1 MEQGPLEEAYLRF
14 LSGET
19 DAFDS
24 IMTELHIPLIRF
36 IQRYVKNVSVAEDLA
51 EDVFVEILMHRDRF
65 NFKVKLKTYLFTIG
79 RNKAIDYIRKNK
91 RFVPFALE
99 EECFPGAPSQPS
111 PEEELLAKEQKEKI
125 VNMVRELKGDQ
136 GTALYLV
143 LVEDLSH
150 DEAARVMKKSRK
162 QIENLVF
169 QGKRKIRSSFEK
181 EEVLI

>member
-1 MEQGPLEEAYLRF
+1 MEEAYLRF
-14 LSGET
+14 LSGEM

-36 IQRYVKNVSVAEDLA
+36 IQRYVKNVTVAEDLA
-51 EDVFVEILMHRDRF
+51 EDSFVEILMHRERF

-79 RNKAIDYIRKNK
+79 RNKAIDYLRKSK

-99 EECFPGAPSQPS
+99 DEYLPVPLTQAS
-111 PEEELLAKEQKEKI
+111 PEDELLAKEQREKI
-125 VNMVRELKGDQ
+125 VNMVREVKGDQ
-136 GTALYLV
+136 GMALYLV

-162 QIENLVF
+162 QIENLLF
-169 QGKRKIRSSFEK
+169 QGRRKIRANLEQ

>member
-65 NFKVKLKTYLFTIG
+65 NFKVKLLSLIHISIK
-79 RNKAIDYIRKNK
+79 
-91 RFVPFALE
+91 
-99 EECFPGAPSQPS
+99 Q
-111 PEEELLAKEQKEKI
+111 LAT
-125 VNMVRELKGDQ
+125 RPR
-136 GTALYLV
+136 A
-143 LVEDLSH
+143 S
-150 DEAARVMKKSRK
+150 
-162 QIENLVF
+162 
-169 QGKRKIRSSFEK
+169 SSFTAPAGVK
-181 EEVLI
+181 PMILGISAICGPLLTTSRMRCV

>member
-1 MEQGPLEEAYLRF
+1 MRSPPAFIF
-14 LSGET
+14 L
-19 DAFDS
+19 
-24 IMTELHIPLIRF
+24 
-36 IQRYVKNVSVAEDLA
+36 
-51 EDVFVEILMHRDRF
+51 
-65 NFKVKLKTYLFTIG
+65 YLFTIG

-91 RFVPFALE
+91 RFVPFVLE
-99 EECFPGAPSQPS
+99 EECFPGSPSQPS

-125 VNMVRELKGDQ
+125 VNMVRDLKGDQ